1 MIHKVNQPPE
11 KNVTSLMRFKP
22 FEFIK
27 IRKFEHDL
35 SFDISTDPGFNELL
49 EQREL
54 QNLVLVG
61 DRMYARIRS
70 NGENDEDLKLE
81 DLDSDSVANLQDE
94 FGASNNGGDDYDD
107 MIPVMNRSQNN
118 LLLTFYFSLFHLQI
132 IKLLSW
138 ESRARRQLIRRS
150 TASLASSSPRAT
162 APSA

>member
-1 MIHKVNQPPE
+1 MIHTANQLPE

-27 IRKFEHDL
+27 VRKFEHDL

-70 NGENDEDLKLE
+70 NGENDENLKIK
-81 DLDSDSVANLQDE
+81 VVQCTVKKV
-94 FGASNNGGDDYDD
+94 NNQEL
-107 MIPVMNRSQNN
+107 R
-118 LLLTFYFSLFHLQI
+118 
-132 IKLLSW
+132 
-138 ESRARRQLIRRS
+138 
-150 TASLASSSPRAT
+150 
-162 APSA
+162 